1 MKVKNKKF
9 KILVLTLFLIMLLS
23 SSLTAYA
30 TDKYSYSLDIPKVQG
45 LTHTTYT
52 LYRGTNNVENKCGV
66 KLTYSNEHTK
76 DHPDGSANTAT
87 TFWLGVDNPD
97 GVNPTGSAKVNVNE
111 NAISYTKSNAYSR
124 ASLKNV
130 YLYARDNAA
139 KNAAYDIDGYW
150 YATLHN

>member
-1 MKVKNKKF
+1 MKF
-9 KILVLTLFLIMLLS
+9 KSKKIKVLVFALFIIMLLS

-52 LYRGTNNVENKCGV
+52 LYRNTNNTQNKWGV

-87 TFWLGVDNPD
+87 TFWLGVDNPN
-97 GVNPTGSAKVNVNE
+97 GVNPMGSAKVVVTE
-111 NAISYTKSNAYSR
+111 NSLFYTKSNAYAQ

-130 YLYARDNAA
+130 YLYASDNAA
-139 KNAAYDIDGYW
+139 TNAAYDVEGKW
-150 YATLHN
+150 YAFTS